1 MNPRLRTAGLLF
13 VASIG
18 FQLGFM
24 FLDAFLSDEGV
35 VLVVAEDLASGK
47 RLYRDV
53 YTPVTPAVYLLQGIA
68 FKLMGASFAVS
79 RALMCIVYATSVALT
94 YWIATHQLPGRIA
107 LWVGVAAIPLQVWM
121 WPHAHYF
128 SYNAL
133 AILCCL
139 AAIERAW
146 AIETTMNRRRA
157 AFGLGLVFAAGL
169 WSKPNLALATG
180 AGVLLYWLLG
190 WLRTSSNM
198 QLMRD
203 RGIGEISREGLTVL
217 GGIAAGSL
225 PFVVFL
231 AATGSLV
238 PMFESLLALSRVYGD
253 VPDDLFPS
261 LFPLT
266 GQLDA
271 LRTNP
276 DLVFPGMLSNAV
288 GEERTFREVL
298 AYTGWLDLGIRAIY
312 YTPIALFA
320 TVTLVLLRAQQT
332 RSWSQ
337 DHEAA
342 LLTFC
347 TALGLFATITPHP
360 ALHYMTPTLLPLF
373 ACGAFALRWALRG
386 VTGTLHSIAKTAC
399 GMGLAVYF
407 AASLAILAAY
417 ANLPRDPVHT
427 PRGTFWVEP
436 GTARAWNAIVDFTR
450 ERVPEGD
457 SVFAAPHF
465 PIFYFLTGRDHPT
478 PYTDLRPGS
487 PGMGAEAEIIEAL
500 DTQPVPW
507 VLRLVGSQFDRLER
521 FDVAYPRLA
530 RYIDDHYEVAEPIDD
545 RYGVYAE
552 FLRRKDML
560 VGVQGGE

>member
-1 MNPRLRTAGLLF
+1 VNPRLRTAGLLF

-35 VLVVAEDLASGK
+35 VLVVAEDLAGGK

-53 YTPVTPAVYLLQGIA
+53 YTPVTPAVYLLQGWA

-79 RALMCIVYATSVALT
+79 RVLMCIVYATSVALT
-94 YWIATHQLPGRIA
+94 YWIATHQLPRHVAMWIGI
-107 LWVGVAAIPLQVWM
+107 AAIPLQVWM

-139 AAIERAW
+139 LAIERAW
-146 AIETTMNRRRA
+146 AIEATMNRRRA
-157 AFGLGLVFAAGL
+157 ALGLGLAFAAGL

-180 AGVLLYWLLG
+180 GGVLLYWLLG
-190 WLRTSSNM
+190 WLRTGLHM

-203 RGIGEISREGLTVL
+203 RGFAEILREGLAVL
-217 GGIAAGSL
+217 AGIAAGSL

-231 AATGSLV
+231 GATGSLS

-253 VPDDLFPS
+253 VPSDLFPS

-276 DLVFPGMLSNAV
+276 DLVFPGMLSNAI
-288 GEERTFREVL
+288 GEERVFRELL
-298 AYTGWLDLGIRAIY
+298 AYTGWLDLGVRVIY
-312 YTPIALFA
+312 YTPIALFILVA
-320 TVTLVLLRAQQT
+320 AVLLRALQT

-342 LLTFC
+342 LLTLC
-347 TALGLFATITPHP
+347 TALGLFATIIPHP
-360 ALHYMTPTLLPLF
+360 ALHYMTPTLLPLI
-373 ACGAFALRWALRG
+373 ACSAFALRSVLQGLSGLRS
-386 VTGTLHSIAKTAC
+386 TIAKATC
-399 GMGLAVYF
+399 WTGFAVYVGV
-407 AASLAILAAY
+407 SLAIVGAY
-417 ANLPRDPVHT
+417 ANLPRDPVPT
-427 PRGTFWVEP
+427 ERGTFWVEP
-436 GTARAWNAIVDFTR
+436 GTARAWNAIVDFAR
-450 ERVPEGD
+450 ERIPED
-457 SVFAAPHF
+457 DDVFAAPHF
-465 PIFYFLTGRDHPT
+465 PMFYFLTGREHPT
-478 PYTDLRPGS
+478 PWSDLRPGS
-487 PGMGAEAEIIEAL
+487 PGTGAEAEIVETL
-500 DTQPVPW
+500 ESEPVPW

-530 RYIDDHYEVAEPIDD
+530 RYIDEHYEVAEPIDD

-552 FLRRKDML
+552 FLRRSDIAE
-560 VGVQGGE
+560 GE